1 MATSKEMAERLST
14 RFSGR
19 VSDAAEFRG
28 EITVRVVEA
37 SRIAE
42 VMAFAK
48 SDLGFDLLLDISGVD
63 HLGKEPRYEVVY
75 HLYGMATGVY
85 LRVKTAVGSDSAE
98 LPSVSGIWR
107 AADWHEREAFDLMG
121 LKFTSHPDMRRIIMW
136 DGYPYHP
143 LRKDFPLAGLPTE
156 DGRANAAPLEG
167 GPFVTSTGEKTTV
180 DREPRGKG
188 EA

>member
-1 MATSKEMAERLST
+1 
-14 RFSGR
+14 
-19 VSDAAEFRG
+19 
-28 EITVRVVEA
+28 
-37 SRIAE
+37 
-42 VMAFAK
+42 MAFAK

-85 LRVKTAVGSDSAE
+85 LRVKTAMGSDSAE

-121 LKFTSHPDMRRIIMW
+121 LKFTGHPDMRRIIMW